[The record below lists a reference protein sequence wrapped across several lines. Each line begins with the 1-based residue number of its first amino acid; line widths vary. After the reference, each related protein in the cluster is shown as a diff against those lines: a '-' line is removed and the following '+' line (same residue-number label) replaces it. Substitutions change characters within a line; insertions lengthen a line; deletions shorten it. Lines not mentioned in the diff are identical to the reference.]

1 MDPIIISGKISG
13 ERSLSKLIIYIR
25 CLTAH
30 LSILSAKTFNQES
43 FISKTFFVNKFQFV
57 FLESK
62 ISSQDIWHEQK
73 CQKYIQGI
81 HINL

>member
-1 MDPIIISGKISG
+1 M
-13 ERSLSKLIIYIR
+13 
-25 CLTAH
+25 
-30 LSILSAKTFNQES
+30 LSAKTFNQES